1 MPRKNIE
8 QFSKV
13 SKKEKVKW
21 TTKEIKDANSIS
33 RFQQINPVFTNLIYL
48 SNAGIILF
56 AVSNFIAENCHM
68 ELPDFANIFTTF
80 KGNPICAINALF
92 LCVLTLGHDDYYHR
106 TEKMMILSDYKG
118 LQWIDFVIKVSLL
131 LASILQCMEIEF
143 FIGICCYGYILTF
156 IRAWYLKKNL
166 DESHPLFD
174 EVQEKWYP
182 HNIVHNLIMFFWTL
196 FYYGLLKTK
205 LIYKGVCYI
214 VKMKIDFANPE
225 VDKLITITGY
235 IYIIIFNIY
244 WINRVCN
251 KKIIKKNESFDAKY
265 EKELE
270 GRVEEYYEKADG

>member
-1 MPRKNIE
+1 M
-8 QFSKV
+8 
-13 SKKEKVKW
+13 
-21 TTKEIKDANSIS
+21 
-33 RFQQINPVFTNLIYL
+33 
-48 SNAGIILF
+48 
-56 AVSNFIAENCHM
+56 
-68 ELPDFANIFTTF
+68 
-80 KGNPICAINALF
+80 
-92 LCVLTLGHDDYYHR
+92 
-106 TEKMMILSDYKG
+106 
-118 LQWIDFVIKVSLL
+118 
-131 LASILQCMEIEF
+131 
-143 FIGICCYGYILTF
+143 
-156 IRAWYLKKNL
+156 